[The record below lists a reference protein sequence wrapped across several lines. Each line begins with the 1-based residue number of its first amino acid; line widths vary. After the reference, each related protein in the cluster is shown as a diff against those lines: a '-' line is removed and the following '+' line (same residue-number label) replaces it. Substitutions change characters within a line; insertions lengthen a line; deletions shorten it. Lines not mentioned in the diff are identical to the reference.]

1 MTICSFCDEYETA
14 SYWTRYCPECSMLR
28 RMLIIHDS
36 KKCLEILKRVLIR
49 NPTQID
55 YKVQIELKKK
65 LTSDIEE
72 YDKPKPNTR
81 SSAKKV
87 AE

>member
-1 MTICSFCDEYETA
+1 MGICSFCNEYPTEA
-14 SYWTRYCPECSMLR
+14 YWDKFCPECAMLR

-36 KKCLEILKRVLIR
+36 KTCLEILKRVLIR

-55 YKVQIELKKK
+55 YKVQVELKKK
-65 LTSDIEE
+65 LTSDIED
-72 YDKPKPNTR
+72 YDKPNTR
-81 SSAKKV
+81 SNKKL

>member
-14 SYWTRYCPECSMLR
+14 SYWTKFCPDCSMLR
-28 RMLIIHDS
+28 RMVIIHDS

-55 YKVQIELKKK
+55 YKVQMELKKK
-65 LTSDIEE
+65 T
-72 YDKPKPNTR
+72 Y
-81 SSAKKV
+81 
-87 AE
+87 